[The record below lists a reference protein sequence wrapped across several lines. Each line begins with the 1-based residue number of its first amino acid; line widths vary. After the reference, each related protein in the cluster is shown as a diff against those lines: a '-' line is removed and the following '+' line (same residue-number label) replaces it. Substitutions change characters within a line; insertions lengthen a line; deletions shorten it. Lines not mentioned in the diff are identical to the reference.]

1 MRYLLDTMVLS
12 EGFKRRPDP
21 DVLEFLGRVPEDELG
36 ISVVS
41 IGEVSRGVRK
51 LEIHN
56 PAEAALFA
64 EWLAQT
70 IAYYQDR
77 TLPLTTAIMRRW
89 GPLTYDLR
97 HTNPDSLLAAT
108 ALEHDLTLVTR
119 NVRHFEPTG
128 VRLLNPYR

>member
-12 EGFKRRPDP
+12 EGFKRRPDQK
-21 DVLEFLGRVPEDELG
+21 VLEFLTRAPESDLR

-51 LEIHN
+51 LEAQN
-56 PAEAALFA
+56 RAEAALFE
-64 EWLAQT
+64 EWLLQT
-70 IAYYQDR
+70 IADYQDR

-97 HTNPDSLLAAT
+97 HTNPDTLLAAT

-128 VRLLNPYR
+128 VRLFNPYR